1 MMYKNREKAVADGV
15 MGFAEAL
22 TNEHH
27 ADKQSVLTHLQKM
40 VKVELNLLE
49 GNDRSRNK

>member
-1 MMYKNREKAVADGV
+1 MMYKNREKAVAEGV
-15 MGFAEAL
+15 IGFVTAL

-27 ADKQSVLTHLQKM
+27 ADKQSVLIHLQKM
-40 VKVELNLLE
+40 IKVELNLLE